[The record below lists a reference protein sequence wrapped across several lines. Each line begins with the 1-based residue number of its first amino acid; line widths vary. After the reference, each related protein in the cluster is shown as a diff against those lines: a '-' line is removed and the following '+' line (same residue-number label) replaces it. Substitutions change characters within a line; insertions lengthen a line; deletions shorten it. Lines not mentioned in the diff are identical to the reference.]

1 MVDNKRFK
9 IQPKHVFA
17 LVIMY
22 LVSTWILSYLIDIR
36 NIFNLQRYVRNF
48 HRGLLWFQLYKEAQ
62 ITEILQ
68 WSFLGSSMLMC
79 GYMWGKLKTMG
90 SQYTYKFFLFMGLG
104 STIMMME
111 DAGNVRHNMKEY
123 THYLFG
129 ATTTVTVMTE
139 MVFYTMLGAI
149 MMFAIIGYGPYV
161 WHAVKTRFYLIT
173 GFGAYM
179 VASIASATRD
189 INDWYEIAGKWIH
202 EVVFHNIMLD
212 RFGYVGFYI
221 MDVLIEESIELIGA
235 SAIFCG
241 IFAYLRFIE
250 DNKELIDQEYQLNG
264 LFARLMR
271 HPRSILVR
279 KSGGHHGL

>member
-1 MVDNKRFK
+1 MGDNKRFK
-9 IQPKHVFA
+9 IQPKHIFA
-17 LVIMY
+17 LVITY
-22 LVSTWILSYLIDIR
+22 LVSTWILCYLIDIR
-36 NIFNLQRYVRNF
+36 NILNLQRYVRNF
-48 HRGLLWFQLYKEAQ
+48 DRGLLWFQLYKEAQ

-68 WSFLGSSMLMC
+68 WSFLGSNILMC
-79 GYMWGKLKTMG
+79 GYMWGKLKTLG

-104 STIMMME
+104 SMIMMME
-111 DAGNVRHNMKEY
+111 DAGNIRHNMKEY

-129 ATTTVTVMTE
+129 ATTSVTVMTE
-139 MVFYTMLGAI
+139 MVFYTILGAI

-161 WHAVKTRFYLIT
+161 WHAVKTRFYLIM

-189 INDWYEIAGKWIH
+189 INDWYVIAGEWVH
-202 EVVFHNIMLD
+202 EVAFHNVMLD

-250 DNKELIDQEYQLNG
+250 DNKAFIDQEYQSTGRLG
-264 LFARLMR
+264 RLMKYR
-271 HPRSILVR
+271 HRFL
-279 KSGGHHGL
+279 KK